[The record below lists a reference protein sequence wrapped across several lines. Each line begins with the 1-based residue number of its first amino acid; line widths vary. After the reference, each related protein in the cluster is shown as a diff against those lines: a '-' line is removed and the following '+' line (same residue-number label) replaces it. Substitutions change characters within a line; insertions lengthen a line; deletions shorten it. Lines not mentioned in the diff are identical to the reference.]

1 MIITPSLG
9 SIEMDIQTISNR
21 KLDDV
26 YFGVIWLVQPQ
37 AKQPEYVHT
46 YRHTHTYL
54 YIYIIYIYIYVCPY
68 MHIHRKNWKG
78 LMIAQNPSFLVVT
91 NTSNNFS
98 P

>member
-1 MIITPSLG
+1 MAHPHNIRDIEELQLVKQLIITPSLG

-46 YRHTHTYL
+46 YRHTHTH
-54 YIYIIYIYIYVCPY
+54 IYIYIY
-68 MHIHRKNWKG
+68 IHK
-78 LMIAQNPSFLVVT
+78 I
-91 NTSNNFS
+91 
-98 P
+98 